1 MGVRREDMSVDA
13 DLGATRLLRT
23 AIAQP
28 RWDISYT
35 QAVAIADL
43 APMAATHGRWG
54 TAGINDG
61 INDGYA

>member
-1 MGVRREDMSVDA
+1 MDA

-23 AIAQP
+23 AIPQP
-28 RWDISYT
+28 RWDIRYT

-43 APMAATHGRWG
+43 APMAATHEWWG
-54 TAGINDG
+54 TAGVNDG